1 MDRRGFIKF
10 LVAAP
15 VTKALPWQSI
25 ANFIAPIAP
34 ETSVLIGLTL
44 EEIISVTLK
53 ARMPEIVANIQANNA
68 LLRRLKELG
77 QVKPFEGNDVG

>member
-34 ETSVLIGLTL
+34 ETSAVIVVTL
-44 EEIISVTLK
+44 AEIISTTLR
-53 ARMPEIVANIQANNA
+53 ARMPELIANIQANNA
-68 LLRRLKELG
+68 LLRRLKERG
-77 QVKPFEGNDVG
+77 IVKPFTGNDIG